1 MKKTVLPGYFCSLFI
16 GPEFDHWL
24 PLSLTNSCLVDLID
38 LTLACE
44 DANSKLA
51 DLVTLTD
58 VDDEDHVGN
67 SLLRIWEL
75 SLNFCSDFELKVG

>member
-1 MKKTVLPGYFCSLFI
+1 M
-16 GPEFDHWL
+16 
-24 PLSLTNSCLVDLID
+24 
-38 LTLACE
+38 TLACE
-44 DANSKLA
+44 DAISKLA

-58 VDDEDHVGN
+58 VDDADHVGN